1 MKPIVK
7 EFQNDKALRKEIERL
22 SARGITK
29 KDLYVMSFNE
39 SRAKEVADETNAKR
53 MGSKEDSLGSK
64 VVNIVREKDEELRH
78 RFKEL
83 GFSQDEAD
91 ELERKLED
99 GKILLVIGDH
109 KDTRGA

>member
-7 EFQNDKALRKEIERL
+7 EFQDDQALNEEIERL
-22 SARGITK
+22 SERGITK
-29 KDLYVMSFNE
+29 KDLYVMSYDKDRE
-39 SRAKEVADETNAKR
+39 KKVAQKTDAKQ

-64 VVNIVREKDEELRH
+64 IVNIVREKEEEFRH

-83 GFSQDEAD
+83 GFSQDEAA
-91 ELERKLED
+91 ELERKLAD
-99 GKILLVIGDH
+99 GKILLLIGDH